1 MDGQKRARRR
11 LVAMGSTAVT
21 VAVVL
26 AIVAASF
33 HGDVTEAVRD
43 VGPAAPLAFVVLY
56 VVFTLA
62 LAPGSALTIA
72 GGVLFG
78 PLMGG
83 ALSVVGGAIGATL
96 SFLAGRRLGRSD
108 VEELAGDRAQTLD
121 RWLHHNAIIAIAV
134 VRIIPGVPYS
144 LLNYAAG
151 VTGMHTRDYVIG
163 SAVGLVP
170 GAFVYATVGGTIA
183 DPLSLEFAGAL
194 ALVAVFLAAGAL
206 LNKRLSPREEPS
218 GAA

>member
-11 LVAMGSTAVT
+11 LAALTSTAVT
-21 VAVVL
+21 VAVAL

-33 HGDVTEAVRD
+33 HDDVTEAVRD

-56 VVFTLA
+56 VVLTLA

-78 PLMGG
+78 PLVGG
-83 ALSVVGGAIGATL
+83 ALSVIGGAIGATL

-108 VEELAGDRAQTLD
+108 VEELAGDRAKTLD
-121 RWLHHNAIIAIAV
+121 RWLRHNAILAIAV
-134 VRIIPGVPYS
+134 VRIVPGVPYS

-151 VTGMHTRDYVIG
+151 VTGMRTRDYVVG
-163 SAVGLVP
+163 STLGLVP
-170 GAFVYATVGGTIA
+170 GAFVYATVGGTVT

-194 ALVAVFLAAGAL
+194 ALVAVFLTVGAL
-206 LNKRLSPREEPS
+206 LNKRLAPREEPTVT
-218 GAA
+218 